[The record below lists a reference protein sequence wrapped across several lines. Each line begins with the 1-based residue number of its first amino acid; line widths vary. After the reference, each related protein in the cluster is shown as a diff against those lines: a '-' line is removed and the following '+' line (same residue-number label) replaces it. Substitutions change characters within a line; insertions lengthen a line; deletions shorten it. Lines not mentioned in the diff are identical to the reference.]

1 MKEISERIN
10 EEINKRVTNDTI
22 EVLDET
28 AVLTEKIKSY
38 IVLIIDYLQESDYNI
53 QARKAEHTTLAYD
66 ILEKI
71 DAVNENISNVTTE
84 IMSIKRD
91 TTQKEN

>member
-1 MKEISERIN
+1 MKGITERIN
-10 EEINKRVTNDTI
+10 EEINKRVKNDTI

>member
-1 MKEISERIN
+1 MKGITERIN
-10 EEINKRVTNDTI
+10 EEINKRVKNDTL

-38 IVLIIDYLQESDYNI
+38 IVLIIDYLQESDYNMI
-53 QARKAEHTTLAYD
+53 LRKAEHTILAYD

-71 DAVNENISNVTTE
+71 DAVDENIENVTNE
-84 IMSIKRD
+84 IMNMKRD

>member
-1 MKEISERIN
+1 MKGITERIN
-10 EEINKRVTNDTI
+10 EEINKRVKNDTI

-53 QARKAEHTTLAYD
+53 QERKAEHTTLAYD

-71 DAVNENISNVTTE
+71 DAVDENIENVTNE
-84 IMSIKRD
+84 IMNMKRN
-91 TTQKEN
+91 TIQKEK

>member
-1 MKEISERIN
+1 MKGITERMN

-71 DAVNENISNVTTE
+71 DAVNENVQNVATE
-84 IMSIKRD
+84 IMNMKRN

>member
-1 MKEISERIN
+1 MKGITERIN
-10 EEINKRVTNDTI
+10 EEINKRVKNDTI

-38 IVLIIDYLQESDYNI
+38 IVLIIDYLQESDYNMI
-53 QARKAEHTTLAYD
+53 LRKAEHTILAYD

-71 DAVNENISNVTTE
+71 DAVDENISNVTTE

>member
-1 MKEISERIN
+1 MKGISEKIN
-10 EEINKRVTNDTI
+10 EKINERVTNDTI

-53 QARKAEHTTLAYD
+53 
-66 ILEKI
+66 
-71 DAVNENISNVTTE
+71 
-84 IMSIKRD
+84 
-91 TTQKEN
+91 

>member
-1 MKEISERIN
+1 MKEINERIN
-10 EEINKRVTNDTI
+10 EEINKRVKNDTI

-66 ILEKI
+66 IMEKI
-71 DAVNENISNVTTE
+71 DAVNENIENVTNE
-84 IMSIKRD
+84 IMNMKRN
-91 TTQKEN
+91 TIQKEN

>member
-1 MKEISERIN
+1 MKEINERISEKIN
-10 EEINKRVTNDTI
+10 ERVTNDTI
-22 EVLDET
+22 EVLDKT

-38 IVLIIDYLQESDYNI
+38 IVLIIDYLQESDYNM

-71 DAVNENISNVTTE
+71 DLVDENVASVTTE
-84 IMSIKRD
+84 IMSMKRN

>member
-1 MKEISERIN
+1 MKELNERIN
-10 EEINKRVTNDTI
+10 EKINERVTNDTI
-22 EVLDET
+22 KVLDKT

-38 IVLIIDYLQESDYNI
+38 IVLIIDYLQESDYNM

-71 DAVNENISNVTTE
+71 DLVDENVASVTTE
-84 IMSIKRD
+84 IMSMKRN

>member
-1 MKEISERIN
+1 MKGISEKIN
-10 EEINKRVTNDTI
+10 ERVKNDTI
-22 EVLDET
+22 EVLDKT

-38 IVLIIDYLQESDYNI
+38 IVLIIDYLQESDYNM

-71 DAVNENISNVTTE
+71 DLVDENVASVATE
-84 IMSIKRD
+84 IMNIKRD
-91 TTQKEN
+91 TIQKEN

>member
-1 MKEISERIN
+1 MKGITERIN
-10 EEINKRVTNDTI
+10 EEINKRVTNDTL

-38 IVLIIDYLQESDYNI
+38 IVLIIDYLQESDYNM

-66 ILEKI
+66 IMEKI
-71 DAVNENISNVTTE
+71 DAVNENIENVTTE
-84 IMSIKRD
+84 IMNMKRN
-91 TTQKEN
+91 TIQKEK

>member
-1 MKEISERIN
+1 MKGITERIN

-71 DAVNENISNVTTE
+71 DAVNENVQNVTTE
-84 IMSIKRD
+84 IMNMKRN

>member
-1 MKEISERIN
+1 MKELNERIN
-10 EEINKRVTNDTI
+10 EKINERVTNDTI
-22 EVLDET
+22 EVLDKT
-28 AVLTEKIKSY
+28 AALTEKIKSY
-38 IVLIIDYLQESDYNI
+38 IVLIIDYLQESDYNM

-71 DAVNENISNVTTE
+71 DLVDENVASVTTE

>member
-1 MKEISERIN
+1 MKEINERIN
-10 EEINKRVTNDTI
+10 EEINERVKNDTI
-22 EVLDET
+22 EVLDKT

-38 IVLIIDYLQESDYNI
+38 IVLIIDYLQESDYNM

-71 DAVNENISNVTTE
+71 DLVDENVASVTTE
-84 IMSIKRD
+84 IMSMKRN

>member
-1 MKEISERIN
+1 MKGITERIN
-10 EEINKRVTNDTI
+10 EEINERVKNDTI

-38 IVLIIDYLQESDYNI
+38 IVLIIDYLQESDYNMI
-53 QARKAEHTTLAYD
+53 LRKAEYTILAYD

-71 DAVNENISNVTTE
+71 DAVDENIENVTTE
-84 IMSIKRD
+84 IMNMKRN
-91 TTQKEN
+91 TTKKEQ

>member
-1 MKEISERIN
+1 MKEINERIN
-10 EEINKRVTNDTI
+10 EKINERVTNDTI
-22 EVLDET
+22 EVLDKT

-71 DAVNENISNVTTE
+71 DLVDENVASVTTE
-84 IMSIKRD
+84 IMSMKRN
-91 TTQKEN
+91 TIQKEN

>member
-1 MKEISERIN
+1 MKEINERIN
-10 EEINKRVTNDTI
+10 EKINERVKNDTI

-71 DAVNENISNVTTE
+71 DAIDENISNVTTE

>member
-1 MKEISERIN
+1 MKEINERIN
-10 EEINKRVTNDTI
+10 EKINERVTNDTI
-22 EVLDET
+22 EVLDKT

-38 IVLIIDYLQESDYNI
+38 IVLIIDYLQESDYNM

-71 DAVNENISNVTTE
+71 DLVDENVASVTTE
-84 IMSIKRD
+84 IMSMKRN

>member
-1 MKEISERIN
+1 MKGINERIN
-10 EEINKRVTNDTI
+10 EEINERVKNDTI

-53 QARKAEHTTLAYD
+53 QARKAEHTILAYD
-66 ILEKI
+66 IMEKI
-71 DAVNENISNVTTE
+71 DAVNENIENVTTE
-84 IMSIKRD
+84 IMNMKRN
-91 TTQKEN
+91 TTQKEK

>member
-1 MKEISERIN
+1 MKEINERIN

-66 ILEKI
+66 IMEKI
-71 DAVNENISNVTTE
+71 DAVNENIENVTTE
-84 IMSIKRD
+84 IMNMKRN
-91 TTQKEN
+91 TTQKEQ

>member
-1 MKEISERIN
+1 MKEINEKIN
-10 EEINKRVTNDTI
+10 EKINERVTNDTI
-22 EVLDET
+22 EVLDKT

-38 IVLIIDYLQESDYNI
+38 IVLIIDYLQESDYNM

-71 DAVNENISNVTTE
+71 DLVDENVASVTTE
-84 IMSIKRD
+84 IMSMKRN

>member
-1 MKEISERIN
+1 MKEINERIN
-10 EEINKRVTNDTI
+10 EKINERVTNDTI
-22 EVLDET
+22 EVLDKT

-38 IVLIIDYLQESDYNI
+38 IVLIIDYLQESDYNM

-71 DAVNENISNVTTE
+71 DLVDENVASVTTE

>member
-1 MKEISERIN
+1 MKGITERIN
-10 EEINKRVTNDTI
+10 EEINKRVTNDTL

-71 DAVNENISNVTTE
+71 DAVDENIENVTNE
-84 IMSIKRD
+84 IMNMKRN
-91 TTQKEN
+91 TIQKEK

>member
-1 MKEISERIN
+1 MKGISEKIN
-10 EEINKRVTNDTI
+10 EKINERVTNDTI

-71 DAVNENISNVTTE
+71 DTVNENIASVTTE
-84 IMSIKRD
+84 IMSMKRD

>member
-10 EEINKRVTNDTI
+10 EKINETVTNDTI
-22 EVLDET
+22 EVLDKT

-38 IVLIIDYLQESDYNI
+38 IVLIIDYLQESDYNM

-71 DAVNENISNVTTE
+71 DLVDENVASVTTE
-84 IMSIKRD
+84 IMSMKRN

>member
-1 MKEISERIN
+1 MKEINERIN
-10 EEINKRVTNDTI
+10 EKINERVKNDTI

-53 QARKAEHTTLAYD
+53 QARKAEYTTLAYD

-71 DAVNENISNVTTE
+71 DAVDENVENVTTE
-84 IMSIKRD
+84 IMNMKRD
-91 TTQKEN
+91 TTQKEK

>member
-1 MKEISERIN
+1 MKGITERIN

-66 ILEKI
+66 IMEKI
-71 DAVNENISNVTTE
+71 DAVNENIENVTTE
-84 IMSIKRD
+84 IMNMKRN

>member
-1 MKEISERIN
+1 MKELNERIN
-10 EEINKRVTNDTI
+10 EKINERVTNDTI
-22 EVLDET
+22 EVLDKT

-38 IVLIIDYLQESDYNI
+38 IVLIIDYLQESDYNM

-71 DAVNENISNVTTE
+71 DLVDENVASVTME
-84 IMSIKRD
+84 IMNMKRD
-91 TTQKEN
+91 KTQKEN

>member
-1 MKEISERIN
+1 MKGITERIN
-10 EEINKRVTNDTI
+10 EKISERVKNDTI

-66 ILEKI
+66 IMEKI
-71 DAVNENISNVTTE
+71 DAVNENIENVTNE
-84 IMSIKRD
+84 IMNMKRN
-91 TTQKEN
+91 TIQKEN

>member
-1 MKEISERIN
+1 MKELNERIN
-10 EEINKRVTNDTI
+10 EKINERVTNDTI
-22 EVLDET
+22 EVLDKT

-38 IVLIIDYLQESDYNI
+38 IVLIIDYLQESDYNM

-71 DAVNENISNVTTE
+71 DLVDENVASVTTE
-84 IMSIKRD
+84 IMSMKRD

>member
-1 MKEISERIN
+1 MKELNKRIN
-10 EEINKRVTNDTI
+10 EKINERVTNDTI
-22 EVLDET
+22 EVLNKT

-38 IVLIIDYLQESDYNI
+38 IVLIIDYLQESDYNM

-71 DAVNENISNVTTE
+71 DLVDENVASVTTE

>member
-1 MKEISERIN
+1 MKGISEKIN
-10 EEINKRVTNDTI
+10 EKINERVKNDTI

-66 ILEKI
+66 IMEKI
-71 DAVNENISNVTTE
+71 DAVNENIENVTTE
-84 IMSIKRD
+84 IMNMKRN
-91 TTQKEN
+91 TTQKEQ